1 MDINIWG
8 YWNMTVK
15 EKEMKRKLR
24 NEYFMRAK
32 LILMSKFNWRNKN
45 TLAVSVMSY
54 GAEILSGIRMSS
66 MKLTERPGNLWQWVM
81 YRKSEVAQLYV
92 SRKIGE
98 RGLAGC

>member
-32 LILMSKFNWRNKN
+32 LILMSKFN
-45 TLAVSVMSY
+45 
-54 GAEILSGIRMSS
+54 
-66 MKLTERPGNLWQWVM
+66 
-81 YRKSEVAQLYV
+81 
-92 SRKIGE
+92 
-98 RGLAGC
+98 